1 MEKSKLLNDKVVKAL
16 NYRIQQEEHSSRIYE
31 QLSLWLNNNGFL
43 NCSELYKKYA
53 SEEMVHA
60 GWSKSYLLDYG
71 ITPCL
76 EALPSPEMEINSLK
90 DVFEATLEHELLV
103 TKQCEEL
110 ASLALKENNHVL
122 YHLASKFCGEQQ
134 EEIGKAITLQDIY
147 KLSTDML
154 IIDHYIGDKLLG

>member
-90 DVFEATLEHELLV
+90 DV
-103 TKQCEEL
+103 
-110 ASLALKENNHVL
+110 
-122 YHLASKFCGEQQ
+122 
-134 EEIGKAITLQDIY
+134 
-147 KLSTDML
+147 
-154 IIDHYIGDKLLG
+154 